1 MRGLPCLGGVTRRG
15 ASQKRRA
22 DATLTSELSACG
34 RHFVQEGVRIAS
46 WLFDGWRPYLS
57 LFFFFFNQR
66 QSREAATL
74 VLKSTNKDPT
84 TMACVS
90 SFFTL

>member
-46 WLFDGWRPYLS
+46 WLFDGWRPYL
-57 LFFFFFNQR
+57 FFFPHQR
-66 QSREAATL
+66 QSREAETL